1 MPGTLRCHLAVI
13 QTPHHS
19 SAMKKVVFFLLLAA
33 TLPAQTPITFPK
45 DGGVL
50 HVKAFDAKANDDG
63 DDTAA
68 IQKALNAFPTGNRI
82 VYLPAGTFIATEC
95 ISADC

>member
-1 MPGTLRCHLAVI
+1 
-13 QTPHHS
+13 
-19 SAMKKVVFFLLLAA
+19 
-33 TLPAQTPITFPK
+33 
-45 DGGVL
+45 VL
-50 HVKAFDAKANDDG
+50 DVTEFGAKANDEG

-68 IQKALNAFPTGNRI
+68 IQKALDAFPNGNRI